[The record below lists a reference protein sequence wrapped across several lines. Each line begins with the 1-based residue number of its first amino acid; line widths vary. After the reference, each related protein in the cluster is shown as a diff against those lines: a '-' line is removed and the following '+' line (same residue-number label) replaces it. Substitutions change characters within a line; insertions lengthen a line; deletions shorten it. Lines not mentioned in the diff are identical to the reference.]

1 MPYQIYI
8 GGLFSVAALVLLGLR
23 LWAEHR
29 GEQDRVYLY
38 RPLTMV
44 SIAMVAMVAPEPIS
58 VFYKGAIILAL
69 LLALGGEAIMMISGT
84 PIMVGVIHVSLVSF
98 LYFLAF
104 ASQVS
109 MAWPTVWALLIPLY
123 TAVVFYLLASHLGEF
138 WFPGLAFALLLA
150 LMTWMALETVAQH
163 GVLWAW
169 LALAGSLS
177 LDVAATILG
186 WRTYR
191 RGFRFDG
198 VLLAV
203 AYVIGQ
209 WLVAASVW
217 GPL

>member
-104 ASQVS
+104 PSQVS
-109 MAWPTVWALLIPLY
+109 MA
-123 TAVVFYLLASHLGEF
+123 
-138 WFPGLAFALLLA
+138 
-150 LMTWMALETVAQH
+150 
-163 GVLWAW
+163 
-169 LALAGSLS
+169 
-177 LDVAATILG
+177 
-186 WRTYR
+186 
-191 RGFRFDG
+191 
-198 VLLAV
+198 
-203 AYVIGQ
+203 
-209 WLVAASVW
+209 
-217 GPL
+217 